1 MTNSGNPLITNF
13 FKCQKLKK
21 KVIIKYIFSD
31 FAMEEEKPNFR
42 YIKFFDDVRS
52 KDVGIVG
59 GKNSSLGELLS
70 FGIPVPLGFAV
81 TAAAYD
87 YILETNYFRI
97 KNEEISLK
105 NYIKRDIDRITE
117 ELKNEDIKSIQKV
130 DKFCADIRYVI
141 EQAKIPDSL
150 ADEII
155 EAYHILVDRI
165 GNESTFA
172 IRSSATAEDLPDAS
186 FAGQQDTHLN
196 ISGENQILEYIL
208 KDMASIFTTRATM
221 YRERANFDHFTVKL
235 SVGVQEIA
243 GGLKG
248 VKSSGVM
255 FTEDPDSGNP
265 NVVVIR
271 GTWGLGELI
280 VQGVEKGDEF
290 IVFKHGPKLQ
300 IISREL
306 VKKEQMMIFDTEK
319 GGTITLPVELERQKQ
334 FCLSEDDVR
343 VLAEYAIK
351 IRKHYGRPMD
361 IEWAL
366 GNDGKIY
373 IVQARPETVH
383 SQKGDTEEIYY
394 LLEDPL
400 KLISDGLLVENTGTA
415 IGRRIGY
422 GKIKVIESIN
432 DAHLLEEGDI
442 LVTEET
448 NPDWTSYMQNLGG
461 VITEKGGPTCHAAI
475 VSRELNIASIV
486 GADDIIEKIK
496 EKQRD
501 GLENVTIDCS
511 EGQPRIWLKEVEYDF
526 DSIEFAQLPITKTQV
541 LVNLGIPKGALSSG
555 KYPDGTGLARLEFI
569 INDEIRIHP
578 NALIEFD
585 SLVMR
590 HGVLLEHRKKI
601 ENIKKSDLYHKDPFN
616 REILKL
622 KSTLDAIREITEGYE
637 DKEDFYVEKLAEGI
651 ATIAAGVWKVLP
663 NESLAECVVRL
674 SDFKTNEYAN
684 LIGGWIYE
692 GEENNPMLGFRGCSR
707 YVHEDFQEAFIL
719 ELKAIKKAREWG
731 LINIIPMLPFC
742 RSSVE
747 CKRIVEIMESEGLA
761 RGQDGLKVY
770 VMAEIPSNIIC
781 ADLFCKYVDG
791 FSIGS
796 NDLTMLTYGVD
807 RDEAKLIP
815 IANKFKYNTNSEAL
829 RRSLSHLIKT
839 AHEHGKKVGICG
851 QAPSDDPDFLR
862 FLVREGIDSIS
873 LNFDT
878 FARGRINTWRTEIIE
893 NKLPKEN
900 RANTYLFLDKCD
912 KLIENIRIP
921 RGKLRNMV
929 RKQRKEIEPALK
941 EITDKFNNIF
951 SEISEISYNF
961 VKDLNQAGSSG
972 FKEIYDRYHNQLLTF
987 EEEIPKLTKNIREF
1001 GIF

>member
-1 MTNSGNPLITNF
+1 M
-13 FKCQKLKK
+13 KE
-21 KVIIKYIFSD
+21 V
-31 FAMEEEKPNFR
+31 KPSFR

-52 KDVGIVG
+52 SDVDIVG
-59 GKNSSLGELLS
+59 GKNASLGELLS

-81 TAAAYD
+81 TAGAYD

-97 KNEEISLK
+97 KNEEITLK
-105 NYIKRDIDRITE
+105 NYIKRDIDKITE
-117 ELKNEDIKSIQKV
+117 ELKKEDIKSIQKV

-150 ADEII
+150 ADEIV

-165 GNESTFA
+165 GSESTFA

-221 YRERANFDHFTVKL
+221 YRERAGFDHFTVKL

-280 VQGVEKGDEF
+280 VQGVEAGDEF
-290 IVFKHGPKLQ
+290 IVFKHGPMLKV
-300 IISREL
+300 ISRIL
-306 VKKEQMMIFDTEK
+306 VKKEQMMIFDSEK
-319 GGTITLPVELERQKQ
+319 GGTITLPVEKERQKR
-334 FCLSEDDVR
+334 FCLSEDEVK

-351 IRKHYGRPMD
+351 IRKHYGRRMD

-383 SQKGDTEEIYY
+383 SQKGDTEEIFY
-394 LLEDPL
+394 LLEDPTNL
-400 KLISDGLLVENTGTA
+400 VNDGFLVENNGTA

-486 GADDIIEKIK
+486 GAESIIQKIK

-501 GLENVTIDCS
+501 GLESVTIDCS
-511 EGQPRIWLKEVEYDF
+511 QGEPRIWLKEVEYDF
-526 DSIEFAQLPITKTQV
+526 DSIEFAKLPSTKTQV

-590 HGVLLEHRKKI
+590 YDVLLDHRKKI

-616 REILKL
+616 KEIVKL
-622 KSTLDAIREITEGYE
+622 KKTLDVIREITAGYE
-637 DKEDFYVEKLAEGI
+637 DKEEFYVEKLAEGI
-651 ATIAAGVWKVLP
+651 ATIAAGVWKTLP
-663 NESLAECVVRL
+663 NGELAECVVRL

-707 YVHEDFQEAFIL
+707 YVHEEFQEAFIL

-731 LINIIPMLPFC
+731 LANIIPMLPFC
-742 RSSVE
+742 RSPE
-747 CKRIVEIMESEGLA
+747 EAKKIIEIMENEGLV
-761 RGQDGLKVY
+761 RGQEGLKVY

-781 ADLFCKYVDG
+781 ADLFCEYFDG

-796 NDLTMLTYGVD
+796 NDLTQLTYGVG
-807 RDEAKLIP
+807 RDNEKMIP
-815 IANKFKYNTNSEAL
+815 LMNNYDYNTNSESI
-829 RRSLSHLIKT
+829 RRSVSHLIKT
-839 AHEHGKKVGICG
+839 AHERKRKVGICG
-851 QAPSDDPDFLR
+851 QAPSDDPEFLR

-893 NKLPKEN
+893 TKLPKEN

-912 KLIENIRIP
+912 KLIEDIRIP
-921 RGKLRNMV
+921 RGKLRNML
-929 RKQRKEIEPALK
+929 RKQRKKVEPKLK
-941 EITDKFNNIF
+941 EITGKFNDIF
-951 SEISEISYNF
+951 SEISELSYTF
-961 VKDLNQAGSSG
+961 VKDLNQAESLA
-972 FKEIYDRYHNQLLTF
+972 FREIYDRYNNRLTSF
-987 EEEIPKLTKNIREF
+987 EGEIPKLTKKIREF

>member
-1 MTNSGNPLITNF
+1 M
-13 FKCQKLKK
+13 
-21 KVIIKYIFSD
+21 D
-31 FAMEEEKPNFR
+31 EEKSSFR
-42 YIKFFDDVRS
+42 YIKFFEEVRS
-52 KDVGIVG
+52 NDVDIVG
-59 GKNSSLGELLS
+59 GKNASLGELLS

-81 TAAAYD
+81 TADAYD

-97 KNEEISLK
+97 KNEEITLK
-105 NYIKRDIDRITE
+105 NYIKRDIDKIAE
-117 ELKNEDIKSIQKV
+117 ELKKEDIKSIQKV

-150 ADEII
+150 ADEIV
-155 EAYHILVDRI
+155 EAYHILTARI
-165 GNESTFA
+165 GSESTFA

-221 YRERANFDHFTVKL
+221 YRERAGFDHFTVKL

-271 GTWGLGELI
+271 GTFGLGELI
-280 VQGVEKGDEF
+280 VQGAEKGDEF

-334 FCLSEDDVR
+334 FCLSKDNVR

-351 IRKHYGRPMD
+351 IREHYGLPMD

-366 GNDGKIY
+366 GNDGEVY

-383 SQKGDTEEIYY
+383 SQKGDTEEIFY
-394 LLEDPL
+394 LLEDPI
-400 KLISDGLLVENTGTA
+400 KLINDGFLVENTGTA

-422 GKIKVIESIN
+422 GKIKVLESIN
-432 DAHLLEEGDI
+432 DAHLLEDGDI
-442 LVTEET
+442 LITEET

-486 GADDIIEKIK
+486 GADNIIEKIK

-501 GLENVTIDCS
+501 GLESVTIDCS
-511 EGQPRIWLKEVEYDF
+511 EGEPRLWLKNVSYDY
-526 DSIEFAQLPITKTQV
+526 DSIEFAQLPHTNTQV

-590 HGVLLEHRKKI
+590 YGVLLDHRKKI

-622 KSTLDAIREITEGYE
+622 KETLDMIREVTAGYD
-637 DKEDFYVEKLAEGI
+637 DKEEYYIEKLAEGI

-663 NESLAECVVRL
+663 NGQLAECVVRL

-707 YVHEDFQEAFIL
+707 YVHEEFQEAFIL

-731 LINIIPMLPFC
+731 LTNIIPMLPFC
-742 RSSVE
+742 RSPTE
-747 CKRIVEIMESEGLA
+747 AKKIIEIMESKGLK
-761 RGQDGLKVY
+761 RGQNGLKVY

-781 ADLFCKYVDG
+781 ADIFCDYFDG

-796 NDLTMLTYGVD
+796 NDLTQLTYGVG
-807 RDEAKLIP
+807 RDNEKMIP
-815 IANKFKYNTNSEAL
+815 LMNNYDYNTNSESI
-829 RRSLSHLIKT
+829 RRSVSHLIKT
-839 AHEHGKKVGICG
+839 AHERDRKVGICG
-851 QAPSDDPDFLR
+851 QAPSDDPEFLR

-893 NKLPKEN
+893 SKLTEEN
-900 RANTYLFLDKCD
+900 RVNTYKFLDKCD
-912 KLIENIRIP
+912 GLIENIRIP
-921 RGKLRNMV
+921 RGKLRNKV
-929 RKQRKEIEPALK
+929 RKQRKKAAKKLLD
-941 EITDKFNNIF
+941 ITQKFDDIF
-951 SEISEISYNF
+951 EEISSVSYNF
-961 VKDLNQAGSSG
+961 IRDLNQGDVKEFTKLFEKYNAKIAN
-972 FKEIYDRYHNQLLTF
+972 FEKEIPILTSQ
-987 EEEIPKLTKNIREF
+987 IREF

>member
-1 MTNSGNPLITNF
+1 M
-13 FKCQKLKK
+13 K
-21 KVIIKYIFSD
+21 
-31 FAMEEEKPNFR
+31 EEKPSFR

-52 KDVGIVG
+52 NDVDIVG
-59 GKNSSLGELLS
+59 GKNASLGELLS

-81 TAAAYD
+81 TADAYD
-87 YILETNYFRI
+87 YILDANYFRI

-105 NYIKRDIDRITE
+105 NYIKRNIDKIAE
-117 ELKNEDIKSIQKV
+117 ELKKEDIKSIQKV

-150 ADEII
+150 ADEIV

-165 GNESTFA
+165 GSESTFA

-221 YRERANFDHFTVKL
+221 YRERAGFDHFTVKL

-280 VQGVEKGDEF
+280 VQGVEAGDEF
-290 IVFKHGPKLQ
+290 IVFKHAPKLKV
-300 IISREL
+300 ISRIL

-319 GGTITLPVELERQKQ
+319 GGTITLPVEEERQKQ
-334 FCLSEDDVR
+334 FCLSEDEIK
-343 VLAEYAIK
+343 VLTDYAIK
-351 IRKHYGRPMD
+351 IREHYDRPMD

-366 GNDGKIY
+366 GNDSKIY

-400 KLISDGLLVENTGTA
+400 TLINKDLLVENKGTA

-422 GKIKVIESIN
+422 GKIKVIESIDN
-432 DAHLLEEGDI
+432 AHLLEEGDI

-461 VITEKGGPTCHAAI
+461 VITERGGPTCHAAI

-486 GADDIIEKIK
+486 GADNIIATIK

-501 GLENVTIDCS
+501 GLESVTIDCS
-511 EGQPRIWLKEVEYDF
+511 EGEPRIWLKNVEYDY
-526 DSIEFAQLPITKTQV
+526 DSIEFAQLPTTKTQV

-578 NALIEFD
+578 NALIAFD

-590 HGVLLEHRKKI
+590 YGVLLEHRKKI

-616 REILKL
+616 KEILKL
-622 KSTLDAIREITEGYE
+622 KKTLDAIREITGGYE

-651 ATIAAGVWKVLP
+651 ATIAAGVWKTLP
-663 NESLAECVVRL
+663 NGTLAECVVRL

-692 GEENNPMLGFRGCSR
+692 GDENNPMLGFRGCSR
-707 YVHEDFQEAFIL
+707 YVHEEFQEAFIL

-731 LINIIPMLPFC
+731 LTNIIPMLPFC
-742 RSSVE
+742 RSPE
-747 CKRIVEIMESEGLA
+747 EAKKIIEIMESEGLV
-761 RGQDGLKVY
+761 RGKNGLKVY

-781 ADLFCKYVDG
+781 ADLFCDYFDG

-796 NDLTMLTYGVD
+796 NDLTQLTYGVG
-807 RDEAKLIP
+807 RDNEKMIP
-815 IANKFKYNTNSEAL
+815 LMNSYDYNTNSESI
-829 RRSLSHLIKT
+829 RRSVSHLIKT
-839 AHEHGKKVGICG
+839 AHERNRKVGICG
-851 QAPSDDPDFLR
+851 QAPSDDPEFLR

-893 NKLPKEN
+893 TKLPEEN

-912 KLIENIRIP
+912 SLIENIRIP
-921 RGKLRNMV
+921 RGKLRNML
-929 RKQRKEIEPALK
+929 RKQQKKVEPRLK
-941 EITDKFNNIF
+941 EITDKFNDVF
-951 SEISEISYNF
+951 SELSEISYNF
-961 VKDLNQAGSSG
+961 VKDLNQAESSAFRG
-972 FKEIYDRYHNQLLTF
+972 IYDSYYNRLIAF
-987 EEEIPKLTKNIREF
+987 EEEIPKLTKKIREF